1 MPTGSLPSAGKK
13 IWEKVHKDAL
23 ASGDSEETAAKK
35 AWGAVHNAGWSK
47 DAEGKWVHKSST
59 ELMQEVAKEFALTIR
74 KASYDP
80 ATGER
85 RWRADASDVDADLYD
100 DNMSLELFADFI
112 ERADRNELP
121 PEPIRDHYTS
131 SFWNGGTPY
140 LSLSHYPDLNGSAVP
155 GVVDAIFV
163 DGKFFKAKGR
173 TFDNPLGNAVWNALK
188 SDLEKRAQTDH
199 TPVRISIAFLDYK
212 HQHKDTGFIFE
223 RSFDSMEHMI
233 CPECVQNF
241 KDGKRGGKIFLRGLL
256 IHLALTRVPVN
267 QRTLMEVDKS
277 MTTRLED
284 AASIV
289 GEELAKTIDE
299 QAVAVGKSEAE
310 GLVIRNDEETVVEE
324 TPTEVAP
331 VAAPMD
337 EALLQEALTE
347 LRALVA
353 ELRAYKAD
361 KKDDPN
367 AEPSPGEKEDT
378 PEDEKEDEDEMKK
391 KADLDP
397 AAFAVAFSTAI
408 TPVVEGLTALNQ
420 RMDILI
426 AANTQKSTQA
436 GYAPERRSVA
446 ANSVTQLAPGQND
459 LPKPGQPM
467 TIDQIIKRQLAGL

>member
-35 AWGAVHNAGWSK
+35 AWGAVRNAGWSK
-47 DAEGKWVHKSST
+47 DKEGKWVHKSST

-100 DNMSLELFADFI
+100 DNMSLELFSDFI

-131 SFWNGGTPY
+131 TFWNGGTPY
-140 LSLSHYPDLNGSAVP
+140 LSLSHYPDLDGSAVP
-155 GVVDAIFV
+155 GVVDAIFI

-223 RSFDSMEHMI
+223 RSFDSFDHMI
-233 CPECVQNF
+233 CPECVQNS

-310 GLVIRNDEETVVEE
+310 GLVIRNEDETVVEE
-324 TPTEVAP
+324 TPTEAVPA
-331 VAAPMD
+331 VAPMD
-337 EALLQEALTE
+337 EVLLQEALTE

-361 KKDDPN
+361 KKED
-367 AEPSPGEKEDT
+367 EPSADEKEDT

-397 AAFAVAFSTAI
+397 ASFAVAFSTAI
-408 TPVVEGLTALNQ
+408 APVVEGLSALNQ

-467 TIDQIIKRQLAGL
+467 TIEQIIKRQLAGL

>member
-1 MPTGSLPSAGKK
+1 MPTGSLPAAGKK
-13 IWEKVHKDAL
+13 IYEQVYKDAL

-59 ELMQEVAKEFALTIR
+59 ELMQEVAHEFALTIR
-74 KASYDP
+74 KASFDP

-100 DNMSLELFADFI
+100 DNMSLELFSDFI

-140 LSLSHYPDLNGSAVP
+140 LSLSHYPDFDGSAVP
-155 GVVDAIFV
+155 GIVDAIFV

-173 TFDNPLGNAVWNALK
+173 TFDTPLGNAVWNSLK
-188 SDLEKRAQTDH
+188 SDLEKKSQTNH
-199 TPVRISIAFLDYK
+199 NPVRISIAFLDYK

-223 RSFDSMEHMI
+223 RSFDSIDHMI
-233 CPECVQNF
+233 CPECVQNV

-284 AASIV
+284 ASSIV

-299 QAVAVGKSEAE
+299 QALAVGKSEAE
-310 GLVIRNDEETVVEE
+310 GLVIRNEDETPVEE
-324 TPTEVAP
+324 TPTETTP

-353 ELRAYKAD
+353 EMRAYKAD
-361 KKDDPN
+361 KKDDPE

-378 PEDEKEDEDEMKK
+378 PEDENEDEDEMKK

-397 AAFAVAFSTAI
+397 AEFAVAFSTAVQPI
-408 TPVVEGLTALNQ
+408 VEGLTALNQ

-446 ANSVTQLAPGQND
+446 ANAVTQLAPGQND

-467 TIDQIIKRQLAGL
+467 TIEQIIKRQLAGL